1 MKNTTL
7 LLLFLAFN
15 SLLFAQKKIIKHEDY
30 NLWNR
35 LENAQISKDGGLIT
49 YELKKLKGD
58 GKLLIY
64 HNSNQITDTINKG
77 KDARISANSSFVVF
91 KIGTGYDTLRSC
103 ELNKVDKKKWP
114 KDTLGVYLIT
124 QDSLITFPLYKSH
137 KVSEEGDWIA
147 MLADHNNPLN
157 DKSEGDNKKKNKKQ
171 KKAKKGKDKK
181 PEYTSDGKLL
191 MLFNPL
197 TGEKI
202 YYNDVTEYE
211 IYKNGTFVSFVTHQK
226 KDSSVYTL
234 HLLNLNNDIKSS
246 IKSGVLTFNNLV
258 FDANANHLAY
268 LWSADTTEN
277 KGFSLDLLNTSSL
290 ENQTI
295 ADSALLQNNRCVSEN
310 RSPIFREDNN
320 YLFFGVIPYP
330 EPEKKDSLLESE
342 KVKLDIWH
350 YEDSR
355 IMPNQL
361 VELKSDQKKNDLYA
375 YNLNTKQFVQVSND
389 SIEVNIS
396 AFQTGNYVLGASYK
410 PYEATSLWN
419 GMLPVDHYRIS
430 LDSGTVQL
438 IKKATVFDGKLSQ
451 SGRYYSYFDENAL
464 QYFLMDLER
473 NNARCLTCSV
483 TDIDWQYENN
493 GLPIVMDPYGVLG
506 YSKNEDQ
513 LFIQGKYDVWTYDL
527 TQNKLSNLTAGY
539 GASNGIRL
547 SLNKWEYDSLFIDL
561 ENCYL
566 EGFNEKTKA
575 AHVFLFEKVKN
586 DFQIKEIYKTD
597 HKLPLIL
604 KSEKGSQILF
614 KKMSVKDYP
623 DLLVTSNNF
632 ETETKISST
641 NPQQEDYNWATV
653 ESVSWKSYD
662 GQQLEGLFYK
672 PEDFDSTKQYPLMVY
687 YYELNSEEIHNHST
701 PRPTA
706 SVIYPT
712 EYASGG
718 YLVFIPDIRYEV
730 GHPAQSAYNCIMSGT
745 DYLLKKYSCI
755 DSTRMGLQG
764 QSWGGYQTLQLIT
777 MTNRYAAAMA
787 GAPVSNMFSA
797 YGGIRWGTGVS
808 RQFQYEMGQ
817 SRIGKTIWESPE
829 LYIENSPIFHIP
841 KIQTPLL
848 FMSNDNDGAV
858 PWYQGIELF
867 TGMKRL
873 GKTCWM
879 LNYNDEEHNLVGLA
893 NKTDLSIRMRQ
904 FFDHYLMGQPAPKW
918 MTEGIPALEKG
929 KDLGY

>member
-15 SLLFAQKKIIKHEDY
+15 VMLFAQKKIIKHEDY

-35 LENAQISKDGGLIT
+35 LENAQISKDGEWVT

-64 HNSNQITDTINKG
+64 QNSSQITDTINKG
-77 KDARISANSSFVVF
+77 KDARISENSEFIVI
-91 KIGTGYDTLRSC
+91 KIGAGYDTLRSC

-114 KDTLGVYLIT
+114 KDTLGVYFIAN
-124 QDSLITFPLYKSH
+124 DSLITFPFYKSH
-137 KVSEEGDWIA
+137 KVAEESNWIA
-147 MLADHNNPLN
+147 MLADHNNHQKEKAEN
-157 DKSEGDNKKKNKKQ
+157 NKKKKSKKS
-171 KKAKKGKDKK
+171 KKSKKGKDKT
-181 PEYTSDGKLL
+181 PEYKSDGKLL
-191 MLFNPL
+191 MFFNPI
-197 TGEKI
+197 TDKKI
-202 YYNDVTEYE
+202 YFNDVTEYE
-211 IYKNGTFVSFVTHQK
+211 ISKNGNWASFVTHQE
-226 KDSSVYTL
+226 KDSSVMTL
-234 HLLNLNNDIKSS
+234 HLLDLNNNIKSEV
-246 IKSGVLTFNNLV
+246 KSGNLTFNNMI
-258 FDANANHLAY
+258 FNAEANYFTY

-277 KGFSLDLLNTSSL
+277 KGFSIDLLNTSTL
-290 ENQTI
+290 ESQTI
-295 ADSALLQNNRCVSEN
+295 ADSALLQNNLCVSEYRN
-310 RSPIFREDNN
+310 PIFREDGT
-320 YLFFGVIPYP
+320 YLFFGVTPYP

-350 YEDSR
+350 YADSR

-361 VELKSDQKKNDLYA
+361 VELEYDKEKTDLYA
-375 YNLNTKQFVQVSND
+375 YNLNTEQFVQVSND
-389 SIEVNIS
+389 SIDVNIS
-396 AFQTGNYVLGASYK
+396 AFQTGKYVLGSCYT

-438 IKKATVFDGKLSQ
+438 IKKATVFDGRLSQ
-451 SGRYYSYFDENAL
+451 SGRYYSYFDEKAL
-464 QYFLMDLER
+464 QYFLMDIER
-473 NNARCLTCSV
+473 NNSRCLTCNS
-483 TDIDWQYENN
+483 TGIEWQYENN

-513 LFIQGKYDVWTYDL
+513 LFIQGKYDVWAYDL
-527 TQNKLSNLTAGY
+527 TQNKLSNLTSGY
-539 GASNGIRL
+539 GEANGIRL

-575 AHVFLFEKVKN
+575 AHLYLFEKNKGGYL
-586 DFQIKEIYKTD
+586 IKEIYKTD
-597 HKLPLIL
+597 HKIPLV
-604 KSEKGSQILF
+604 EKAENGNQILF
-614 KKMSVKDYP
+614 RKMSVKDYP
-623 DLLVTSNNF
+623 DLHLTTDNF
-632 ETETKISST
+632 ETEHQVSIT
-641 NPQQEDYNWATV
+641 NPQQEAYNWATV
-653 ESVSWKSYD
+653 ETVSWKSYD
-662 GQQLEGLFYK
+662 GKELEGLFYK
-672 PEDFDSTKQYPLMVY
+672 PEDFDSTKSYPLMVY
-687 YYELNSEEIHNHST
+687 YYELNSEELHNHSA
-701 PRPTA
+701 PKPTA

-745 DYLLKKYSCI
+745 DYLLKKYPCI

-797 YGGIRWGTGVS
+797 YGGIRWGSGVS

-848 FMSNDNDGAV
+848 VMSNDNDGAV
-858 PWYQGIELF
+858 PWYQGIELY

-873 GKTCWM
+873 GKKCWM
-879 LNYNDEEHNLVGLA
+879 LNYNKEEHNLVGLA